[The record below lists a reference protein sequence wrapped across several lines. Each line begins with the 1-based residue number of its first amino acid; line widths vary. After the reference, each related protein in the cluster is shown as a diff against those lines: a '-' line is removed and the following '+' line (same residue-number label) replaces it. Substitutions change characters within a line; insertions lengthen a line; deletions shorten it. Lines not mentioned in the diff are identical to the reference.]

1 MSKVLILRRSLF
13 DFAFSTCFA
22 SPIFF
27 LLMGGWTT
35 LNPRNYQWI
44 AGDNTAGYIAQL
56 FYLSDSWRFP
66 LASNPKFGLDLST
79 SLIYSGPP
87 LPIVV
92 LQKLFNIDAS
102 LQFIGFWLLLMIIL
116 QIFFG
121 ILIARELHYAS
132 VASRLAGL
140 LFVTPFF
147 LYRFQV
153 HFWLTAHFLLLWS
166 LWITMRSLSKNK
178 LYTLEISIFVFI
190 AYSVNTY
197 ILVMSLI
204 ILSYPTILI
213 IFKSRT
219 LSLSIIKHS
228 LFILQSLIA
237 CYLLFDF
244 RVQKGTFS
252 ENFIMNFT
260 GEYTHYPANLL
271 ALFNPEVGYARN
283 CNMGHC
289 IFGEGPIPSH
299 YIKNFSILNY
309 DLGGVQGNFEGFLYL
324 GLGIIFLLLIAIY
337 PLLSLNNRKLFLKN
351 LSKYRLL
358 LAYVALISSYAIT
371 YKISVGSYQLN
382 PGDPKLVRWALSTFR
397 ASGRFMWIV
406 AYFLIILSLF
416 LLSRRVK
423 KSYMPYL
430 LSVAILIQTIDL
442 YPAMINRY
450 SAYKRSNLSSI
461 FVSQDLSDKFGLIS
475 QGKDTLIMFPPG
487 TTEGWPELAYLA
499 WKSQLRSG
507 MFASSRINSFE
518 RNRLESNLR
527 RDICFNSIKA
537 NWLIA
542 IPISEFPLFTNCEL
556 NSYEIIKVDK
566 FVFLRKT

>member
-1 MSKVLILRRSLF
+1 MSKILFLRKSIF

-22 SPIFF
+22 APIFF

-56 FYLSDSWRFP
+56 FYLSDIWRFP
-66 LASNPKFGLDLST
+66 LASNPNFGLELST
-79 SLIYSGPP
+79 SLIYSGPS

-92 LQKLFNIDAS
+92 LQKLFKIDAS
-102 LQFIGFWLLLMIIL
+102 LQFIGLWLLLMIIL

-121 ILIARELHYAS
+121 ILIARELNYAS

-147 LYRFQV
+147 LYRFQF

-166 LWITMRSLSKNK
+166 LWITMRSLSRNK
-178 LYTLEISIFVFI
+178 LYTLEISFFVFI
-190 AYSVNTY
+190 AYSINTY

-204 ILSYPTILI
+204 ILSYPAVLT

-219 LSLSIIKHS
+219 LSLSVIKHS
-228 LFILQSLIA
+228 LSTLQSLIA

-252 ENFIMNFT
+252 ETFIMNFT

-271 ALFNPEVGYARN
+271 AFFNPEVGYARN

-289 IFGEGPIPSH
+289 IFGKGPIPSH
-299 YIKNFSILNY
+299 YIKNFSILDF

-324 GLGIIFLLLIAIY
+324 GLGIIFLILIAIY
-337 PLLSLNNRKLFLKN
+337 LLFSPNNRKLFLTN
-351 LSKYRLL
+351 LRKYWLL
-358 LAYVALISSYAIT
+358 MAYVALISSYAIT
-371 YKISVGSYQLN
+371 YRISVGSYQLN
-382 PGDPKLVRWALSTFR
+382 LGDPKLLRWALSTFR
-397 ASGRFMWIV
+397 ASGRFMWVV
-406 AYFLIILSLF
+406 AYFLIILLLF

-423 KSYMPYL
+423 KSYLPYL
-430 LSVAILIQTIDL
+430 LSIAILIQVFDL

-450 SAYKRSNLSSI
+450 SAFKQSNLTSI
-461 FVSQDLSDKFGLIS
+461 YVSQDLSDKFKLIS
-475 QGKDTLIMFPPG
+475 QGKETLIMFPPG

-499 WKSQLRSG
+499 WKSQLKSG

-527 RDICFNSIKA
+527 RDICFNAIQAS
-537 NWLIA
+537 WLIA
-542 IPISEFPLFTNCEL
+542 IPISEFPLFTKCEL
-556 NSYEIIKVDK
+556 YSYEIIKADK
-566 FVFLRKT
+566 FVFLGKT